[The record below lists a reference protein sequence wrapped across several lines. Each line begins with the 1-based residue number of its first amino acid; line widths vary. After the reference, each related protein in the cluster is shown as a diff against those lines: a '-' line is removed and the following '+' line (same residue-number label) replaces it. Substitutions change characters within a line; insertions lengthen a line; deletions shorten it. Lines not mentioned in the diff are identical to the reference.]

1 VSDSTRT
8 TAWYRRVIG
17 YLNGRPIYGIAG
29 GDRNAAVVEE
39 TLEQRRERILAQLD
53 DPNFTGDEQALL
65 AEAAE
70 VRAEIEARNARTAE
84 RAQLLGATLTRPS
97 APAPAGG
104 QSGGQVVGADSPEV
118 RAQVRTAGE
127 RFAESPEFTEF
138 RAGGY
143 NGKVGV
149 ELEWRAVIDNTGTS
163 GGAFQNPSRP
173 ADIPQTNADRMP
185 RILDLLDRRTTDSNT
200 VEYVRETTAAGT
212 TAAETA
218 EAGAKPES
226 TFTFEVVTEPVRTIA
241 HWTNITRQTL
251 DDNAQLRG
259 YIDGRLRYGLEF
271 RADQQALNGNGT
283 APNLRGLLNV
293 SGINTYAP
301 GAAEARVISIR
312 KGITMVQQDEYN
324 ATGVALNPA
333 DWELV
338 ELSTD
343 DQGAFRVSPNVAN
356 ALAPRIW
363 GLNVVPT
370 TVIAAGTGLVGDYR
384 YGATWWERTGVQ
396 VFLSDSHASNFTSNI
411 LTLLAEMRAAL
422 SVWRPSAFC
431 RITFNGIT

>member
-1 VSDSTRT
+1 VEHVQDF
-8 TAWYRRVIG
+8 RRVIG
-17 YLNGRPIYGIAG
+17 FISGRPIYGIAG
-29 GDRNAAVVEE
+29 GEPTIAE
-39 TLEQRRERILAQLD
+39 LEQRRVELLRQLD
-53 DPNFTGDEQALL
+53 DPNFRGDEAALIRQAEDLRAQIQAVNSRTL
-65 AEAAE
+65 A
-70 VRAEIEARNARTAE
+70 RAE
-84 RAQLLGATLTRPS
+84 LVGATLVRPG
-97 APAPAGG
+97 ADTAGG
-104 QSGGQVVGADSPEV
+104 RGGGAQRGFDSPQV
-118 RAQVRTAGE
+118 RAQVGTAGE
-127 RFAESPEFTEF
+127 RFVDSPEFTEF
-138 RAGGY
+138 RAGSY

-283 APNLRGLLNV
+283 ASNLRGLLNV

-343 DQGAFRVSPNVAN
+343 NQGAFRVSPNVAN

-396 VFLSDSHASNFTSNI
+396 VFLTDSHASNFTSNV

-422 SVWRPSAFC
+422 AVWRPSAFC